1 METETAFVIWT
12 LLVWVGGFATGLVVS
27 TRKGRREDRPDG
39 GHTWFRDEA
48 IAGNLRC
55 SRCGL
60 AASRWTGDPC
70 YV

>member
-1 METETAFVIWT
+1 VETESAFVIWSV
-12 LLVWVGGFATGLVVS
+12 LVFVGGFASGVYC
-27 TRKGRREDRPDG
+27 TRKGPREDRPDG